1 MKSQVAKKF
10 DKQLSVVIPQKLDT
24 QIEAI
29 AQSKYLYKSDIV
41 REALVDIIEKYQ
53 QRKGGWFWGRFS

>member
-53 QRKGGWFWGRFS
+53 QRKGG

>member
-1 MKSQVAKKF
+1 MIIMKSQVAKKF

-53 QRKGGWFWGRFS
+53 QRKGG